1 MHAAPRGEQDHT
13 VTTRSSATL
22 AALLSAA
29 VLAAG
34 CASGDVGGFPDDGA
48 TADVTTEA
56 GDGTVTE
63 AEEDDGNAA
72 APGTM
77 PDLVGRDGEEAV
89 GELEEQGF
97 QVSTGIV
104 RTTEMEPGL
113 VYRSEPAPGRQIQAG
128 QRITLRIAG
137 EPRE

>member
-1 MHAAPRGEQDHT
+1 LVAPRGEQDHT
-13 VTTRSSATL
+13 VTTRSTATW

-34 CASGDVGGFPDDGA
+34 CAEGDVGGFPDDGA
-48 TADVTTEA
+48 TTDATTEGDDGA
-56 GDGTVTE
+56 ATEAAEGDGDAE
-63 AEEDDGNAA
+63 APA
-72 APGTM
+72 TM
-77 PDLVGRDGEEAV
+77 PDLIGRDAEEASA
-89 GELEEQGF
+89 ELEEQGF

-113 VYRSEPAPGRQIQAG
+113 VYRSEPAPGRQVQTG
-128 QRITLRIAG
+128 QRITLRVAE

>member
-1 MHAAPRGEQDHT
+1 M
-13 VTTRSSATL
+13 TTRPIATG

-34 CASGDVGGFPDDGA
+34 CASGDAAGFPDDGA
-48 TADVTTEA
+48 TTQATEA
-56 GDGTVTE
+56 GDGTTTE
-63 AEEDDGNAA
+63 ADEADEGGEEAE

-77 PDLVGRDGEEAV
+77 PDLVGQDAEEAV
-89 GELEEQGF
+89 AQLEKQGF

-113 VYRSEPAPGRQIQAG
+113 VYRSEPAPGRQVSEG
-128 QRITLRIAG
+128 QRVTLRIAE

>member
-1 MHAAPRGEQDHT
+1 MTTSPIAT
-13 VTTRSSATL
+13 V

-34 CASGDVGGFPDDGA
+34 CASGDVDGFPDDGA
-48 TADVTTEA
+48 TTQATEAADGTTTEA
-56 GDGTVTE
+56 DDGGEE
-63 AEEDDGNAA
+63 AE

-77 PDLVGRDGEEAV
+77 PDLIGQDADEAV
-89 GELEEQGF
+89 AQLEAQGF

-113 VYRSEPAPGRQIQAG
+113 VYRSEPAPGRQVREA
-128 QRITLRIAG
+128 QRVTLRIAE

>member
-1 MHAAPRGEQDHT
+1 MTTSPIAT
-13 VTTRSSATL
+13 V

-34 CASGDVGGFPDDGA
+34 CASGDVDGFPDDGA
-48 TADVTTEA
+48 TTQATEA
-56 GDGTVTE
+56 GDGTTTE
-63 AEEDDGNAA
+63 ADDGGEEAE

-77 PDLVGRDGEEAV
+77 PDLIGQDAEEAV
-89 GELEEQGF
+89 AQLEAQGF

-113 VYRSEPAPGRQIQAG
+113 VYRSEPAPGRQVREA
-128 QRITLRIAG
+128 QRVTLRIAE

>member
-1 MHAAPRGEQDHT
+1 
-13 VTTRSSATL
+13 VTTRSTATV

-48 TADVTTEA
+48 TTDATTEA

-63 AEEDDGNAA
+63 PAGGDGAAE

-77 PDLVGRDGEEAV
+77 PDLIGRDAEEAV
-89 GELEEQGF
+89 AELEGQGF

-113 VYRSEPAPGRQIQAG
+113 VYRSEPSPGREIRAG
-128 QRITLRIAG
+128 QRITLRIAE